1 MKKVFSSKLLF
12 SLRSNGVV
20 EAQVK
25 RNEPSVNIIK
35 KFRFILSE
43 CKYRHYERLFGK
55 KGDLVVFQS
64 SYDKDSFLSRNPV
77 YKAKTIVIP
86 GNIGGSWFDP
96 KFNNTNQ
103 NNKLYS
109 IFFIGAISVRKGIK
123 YLIYAVNR
131 MIKEGCNIQLRIAG
145 KGSLREEL
153 ESYISD
159 NGLKKQ
165 VEFLGKIDNSLE
177 ELSNSDLLV
186 VPSIFDS
193 FPNVILESLHV
204 GTPVIGSKSG
214 GIPDMLEK
222 QCLFE
227 PSNEEEL
234 YQLLYKLY
242 KDNSFYLSMKERVFE
257 NRKRFYFDWA
267 QVFIDAMEKSFS

>member
-1 MKKVFSSKLLF
+1 
-12 SLRSNGVV
+12 
-20 EAQVK
+20 
-25 RNEPSVNIIK
+25 
-35 KFRFILSE
+35 
-43 CKYRHYERLFGK
+43 
-55 KGDLVVFQS
+55 VFQCNH
-64 SYDKDSFLSRNPV
+64 DKVSFLSRNPA
-77 YKAKTIVIP
+77 YESKTIIIP

-96 KFNNTNQ
+96 EYNNA
-103 NNKLYS
+103 NKS
-109 IFFIGAISVRKGIK
+109 NKMHRIFFLGEVSVRKGIK
-123 YLIYAVNR
+123 SLIYAVNK

-145 KGSLREEL
+145 KGSLRDEL
-153 ESYISD
+153 ERYIIN

-165 VEFLGKIDNSLE
+165 IIFLGKIENSLE

-234 YQLLYKLY
+234 YQMLHRLY
-242 KDNSFYLSMKERVFE
+242 KDNIYYLNMKKRVFE

-267 QVFIDAMEKSFS
+267 QTFIDAMENSH